1 MVETLSKFFAKAVG
15 KLDIK
20 DFKNISNN
28 DVLSAPVE
36 IPIKKY
42 ENHPSVIAIT
52 ENFNFTMRFEF
63 EEVNLK
69 DIEKEILN
77 LNIKKDVAS
86 KSLRLKYL
94 KKRLI
99 SAVLCFSRYGMMKF

>member
-1 MVETLSKFFAKAVG
+1 MAETLSKFFAKAVD

-28 DVLSAPVE
+28 DVLSTPVE

-42 ENHPSVIAIT
+42 ENHPSVI
-52 ENFNFTMRFEF
+52 NFTMRFEF
-63 EEVNLK
+63 EEANLK

-77 LNIKKDVAS
+77 INIKKAAAS
-86 KSLRLKYL
+86 KSSRLKYL

-99 SAVLCFSRYGMMKF
+99 SVVLCFSRYGIMKF